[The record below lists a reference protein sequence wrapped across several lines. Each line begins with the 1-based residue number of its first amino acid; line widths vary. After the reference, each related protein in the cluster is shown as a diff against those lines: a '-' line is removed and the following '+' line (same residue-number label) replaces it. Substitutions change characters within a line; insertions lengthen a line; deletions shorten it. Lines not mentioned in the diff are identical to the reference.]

1 MNGSNYLLDTNFIL
15 GILKSNP
22 AVIAEVSS
30 RSVYTSECFYSVVTR
45 MELLGYHGITA
56 DEERLIKEKLAHLLS
71 IEQRN

>member
-22 AVIAEVSS
+22 AVIEEVSS

-45 MELLGYHGITA
+45 LELLGYHGITA